1 SSRSSTLRRIAS
13 KMAGCTGSVFVFCDI
28 QATSR
33 RCLWA
38 NSKLSFD
45 DTVGHL
51 GVGRARPRPEHIACG
66 RLDSP
71 QALVLSVSV
80 EAERSY
86 IRRRIRIRYA
96 GKDDGPLAGGCKG
109 PPVEEGRAQRSF
121 GRDQRNPGKELVPF
135 ERDAVRGGSLAE
147 H

>member
-1 SSRSSTLRRIAS
+1 MLRRIAS
-13 KMAGCTGSVFVFCDI
+13 RMAGCTGSVFVFCDI

-33 RCLWA
+33 RCWWA

-45 DTVGHL
+45 DMDGHL

-66 RLDSP
+66 RLDPRQLS
-71 QALVLSVSV
+71 VLSLSV

-96 GKDDGPLAGGCKG
+96 SQDDGPLAGGCEG
-109 PPVEEGRAQRSF
+109 PPVEEG
-121 GRDQRNPGKELVPF
+121 
-135 ERDAVRGGSLAE
+135 
-147 H
+147 